1 MGKCAREKS
10 TEFLY
15 GIKWLIE
22 GENALSTK
30 QYILCPSITICFR
43 GLHLHWH
50 FIFIS
55 LWFLHPSSLIKKS
68 VSVLYTLGPTHLDAI
83 WEPFFKQNFQSRIAF
98 LPAERPH
105 PQHREA
111 PLWTPNVQCHRKLL
125 WGGEKRGKRGKR
137 KEEDRRGAKRR
148 GVEGDERRA
157 EGEGALPGHRVAFHL
172 LVYWYIFTPTPWPF
186 VP

>member
-98 LPAERPH
+98 LHMESPH
-105 PQHREA
+105 PIQRRSCLNWGNGEEL
-111 PLWTPNVQCHRKLL
+111 PRCNVTYSCSEE
-125 WGGEKRGKRGKR
+125 GEKRGSTGNRSQRTG
-137 KEEDRRGAKRR
+137 EEQI
-148 GVEGDERRA
+148 
-157 EGEGALPGHRVAFHL
+157 GEGKGVRGESSFRTLGCLSSARVL
-172 LVYWYIFTPTPWPF
+172 I
-186 VP
+186 